1 MTDEARHEEKPTLRV
16 IVADDDL
23 FTVSLVGDG
32 LRAHGFDVTVAT
44 SAEAAWTAVQETDPH
59 AIVSDL
65 NFGAGGS
72 GARLLAHI
80 TADFPWVG
88 LVVLTSHR
96 SPELAIGDA
105 ADLPESVV
113 YLVKSQLQRVDDLAE
128 AVHQAIAG
136 QSRVQPQRVDG
147 IIALTR
153 SQADVLRMLAAGA
166 STRAVAEHRG
176 TTVRAAE
183 TMLVRLYSALGLDD
197 DDQSNPRV
205 SAVLMW
211 EQGRV
216 TVR

>member
-1 MTDEARHEEKPTLRV
+1 MTDAAQRDEKPTLRV

-32 LRAHGFDVTVAT
+32 LRSQGFEVTVAT
-44 SAEAAWTAVQETDPH
+44 TAEAAWTAVQETDPH

-72 GARLLAHI
+72 GARLLARI

-96 SPELAIGDA
+96 SPELAIDDA

-176 TTVRAAE
+176 TTIRAAE

-197 DDQSNPRV
+197 DEQSNPRV

-216 TVR
+216 TLR